1 MSIRIVKIKG
11 ARGNTF
17 RLTQR
22 LGRDEAGKWIEKSR
36 TFPSLR
42 DAETEKARLQLEAT
56 LQAYEAATAS
66 DKAATPRRPRTAA
79 PAPAKFGAGTR
90 VLDYFVALLDAAEVQ
105 KTVSPGTVAQSRSF
119 IRNHLVELLGDATL
133 ETFTRADAKAFI
145 LQLAKR
151 GLSPASQR
159 TLKNRLSSAFS
170 VALEDELIQGNPFM
184 NLAVAG
190 VRKSAGQVMTE
201 DELQRFQ
208 KVCTTHRFGL
218 LMRFLLATGL
228 RRGEVSA
235 LVWRDVDLTKGIVHV
250 TKQRAQ
256 VNGRVYES
264 KPKSARSVRKVGI
277 PPTIL
282 TMLRARFAADA
293 DLAQQA
299 GASVSMMPVFCHSKG
314 GHIAPNEI
322 TKHVKAALT
331 EAGLGHLRTHD
342 LRHAHAT
349 MLLQTV
355 PIGAVSR
362 RLGHSSPQ
370 ITLGVYEH
378 ALPTDDEKATTA
390 ADDFA

>member
-42 DAETEKARLQLEAT
+42 DAEDEKARLLMEAT
-56 LQAYEAATAS
+56 AA
-66 DKAATPRRPRTAA
+66 AA
-79 PAPAKFGAGTR
+79 PAPAPTR
-90 VLDYFVALLDAAEVQ
+90 RRTSEPPAVTPSVRVVDYFVAQLDAAELQ
-105 KTVSPGTVAQSRSF
+105 KTVEPSTVAQSRSF
-119 IRNHLVELLGDATL
+119 VRNHLTELLGDATL
-133 ETFTRADAKAFI
+133 QSFTRTQAKAFM
-145 LQLAKR
+145 LQLAAR
-151 GLSPASQR
+151 GLSPATQR
-159 TLKNRLSSAFS
+159 TIKNRLSSAFS
-170 VALEDELIQGNPFM
+170 VAVEDELIAGNPFVKI
-184 NLAVAG
+184 AVAG
-190 VRKSAGQVMTE
+190 ARKSAGQVMTP
-201 DELQRFQ
+201 DELVKFQ
-208 KVCTTHRFGL
+208 EICARHRFGL

-228 RRGEVSA
+228 RRGEASA
-235 LVWRDVDLTKGIVHV
+235 LVWRDIDLTNGVVHV
-250 TKQRAQ
+250 TRKRAQ
-256 VNGRVYES
+256 VSGRIYEG

-282 TMLRARFAADA
+282 TMLRTRFAADA